1 MRNEVRERKAGASGP
16 PGAAVGIPMRQ
27 MEFPLP
33 EGKHRFSFYRNN
45 ALASSLFAVFSGIFP
60 PGERFF
66 VRSVRR
72 YRGQVHDE
80 MLREQIAGFVGQEAM
95 HGREHE
101 RLNEWFRAQGYD
113 MDMPERTIHFG
124 LGLLAKLPP
133 SQQLACTTFM
143 EHFTAHLAEQWLTN
157 ERFRREAD
165 PDVLHL
171 WSWHGLEELEH
182 KAVAFDVHARV
193 SANPYLE
200 RVVAG
205 PLVVAALLPGILFS
219 LGWLVAKQ
227 GEGRNLTEHR
237 RGIAA
242 LLGRR
247 GFIARV
253 LLRMPEYLA
262 PRFHPNRQDTRALE
276 HEWRDRLL
284 GPRGVARDR
293 FRNRSEV
300 EEAAPFASA

>member
-1 MRNEVRERKAGASGP
+1 MRNEHRERPAGASRA
-16 PGAAVGIPMRQ
+16 PGAAVGIPTRR

-60 PGERFF
+60 PGERYF

-72 YRGQVHDE
+72 FRDQVQDDA
-80 MLREQIAGFVGQEAM
+80 LREQVAGFVGQEAM

-113 MDMPERTIHFG
+113 MDMPERTIRAG
-124 LGLLAKLPP
+124 LDLLAKLPP

-143 EHFTAHLAEQWLTN
+143 EHFTAHLAEQWLTD

-182 KAVAFDVHARV
+182 KAVAFDVHVRV

-219 LGWLVAKQ
+219 LGWLVVKQ
-227 GEGRNLTEHR
+227 GEGRNFAGHR
-237 RGIAA
+237 RGLAA
-242 LLGRR
+242 LLGRK
-247 GFIARV
+247 GFILKV

-262 PRFHPNRQDTRALE
+262 PGFHPGHQNTRALE
-276 HEWRDRLL
+276 HEWRERLF
-284 GPRGVARDR
+284 GSQGAARDR
-293 FRNRSEV
+293 FRNRGDV
-300 EEAAPFASA
+300 EQNARYASA